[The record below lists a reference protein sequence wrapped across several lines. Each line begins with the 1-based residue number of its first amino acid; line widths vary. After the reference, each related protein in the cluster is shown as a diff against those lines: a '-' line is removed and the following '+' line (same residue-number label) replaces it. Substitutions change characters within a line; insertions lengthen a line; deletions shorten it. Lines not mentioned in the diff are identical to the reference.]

1 MIEFR
6 DIDDA
11 DPALTLSPI
20 VRGMEKT
27 FAYIAAHGAI
37 GFTPSKAFKRV
48 FVHWAAR
55 EFEWPGHT
63 ESDLFA
69 VNKVLNEMDF
79 GPLMDIHDVMLAL
92 KIGRHYK
99 GEFKLSKAGQT
110 LVGHPGQIFSIVT
123 PFYLFEVNR
132 ARFSRFDDE
141 PTLRN
146 WDVFLNVLNVETENG
161 ATGADLRRVLF
172 GQPDLKG
179 HFDDILSSF
188 YIQVLRP
195 LCWTG
200 LLHMDWSDSLLSTE
214 RCAFTKTPLWRAALR
229 LETDR
234 HLASAT
240 WQRNDDAPTC

>member
-1 MIEFR
+1 LIEFL
-6 DIDDA
+6 DIEDA
-11 DPALTLSPI
+11 NPALVLSPI
-20 VRGMEKT
+20 VRGLEKT
-27 FAYIAAHGAI
+27 FTYLGEHGSI
-37 GFTPSKAFKRV
+37 GLTPSKAFKRV

-55 EFEWPGHT
+55 EFEWPSHT
-63 ESDLFA
+63 EADLFA

-79 GPLMDIHDVMLAL
+79 GPLVDLHDVMIAL

-110 LVGHPGQIFSIVT
+110 LVGHPGQIFGIVT
-123 PFYLFEVNR
+123 PFYLFEVNH

-141 PTLRN
+141 PTLHN

-172 GQPDLKG
+172 GPPNPKG
-179 HFDDILSSF
+179 HFDDILSSL

-195 LCWTG
+195 LCWAG
-200 LLHMDWSDSLLSTE
+200 LLHMDRAKGPLSTE
-214 RCAFTKTPLWRAALR
+214 RSVFIKTPLWRAALR

-234 HLASAT
+234 LLRTAT
-240 WQRNDDAPTC
+240 RH

>member
-1 MIEFR
+1 MIEFL

-11 DPALTLSPI
+11 NPALALSPI
-20 VRGMEKT
+20 VRGLEKT
-27 FAYIAAHGAI
+27 FAYLGEHGLI
-37 GFTPSKAFKRV
+37 GLTPSKAFKRV

-63 ESDLFA
+63 EADLFA

-79 GPLMDIHDVMLAL
+79 GPLVDLHYVMIAL

-110 LVGHPGQIFSIVT
+110 LVGHPGKIFGIVT
-123 PFYLFEVNR
+123 PFHLFEVNH

-141 PTLRN
+141 QTLRN
-146 WDVFLNVLNVETENG
+146 WDVFLNVLNVDTENG

-172 GQPDLKG
+172 GPPG
-179 HFDDILSSF
+179 PERHFDDILSSF

-195 LCWTG
+195 LCWAG
-200 LLHMDWSDSLLSTE
+200 LLHIDRAKGHMSTE
-214 RCAFTKTPLWRAALR
+214 RSVFTKTPLWKVSLR
-229 LETDR
+229 LRTDGLVQPATR
-234 HLASAT
+234 H
-240 WQRNDDAPTC
+240 